1 MVGAGGGS
9 CLQSV
14 DLHLTLLGRTNIF
27 VYLQNFTW
35 NVMGVEEVDGLGN
48 DLDKIQFF
56 LAVLINNQ
64 DQHPTS
70 CTNAGQEMT
79 RPALLSAQSIRS
91 APILA
96 KSNSGQCPQT
106 QNKLQ
111 KLHSSIYQ

>member
-1 MVGAGGGS
+1 
-9 CLQSV
+9 
-14 DLHLTLLGRTNIF
+14 
-27 VYLQNFTW
+27 
-35 NVMGVEEVDGLGN
+35 MGVEEVDGLGN

-96 KSNSGQCPQT
+96 KSNSGQCPRT

-111 KLHSSIYQ
+111 KLRSSIDQQTKSRGER

>member
-1 MVGAGGGS
+1 
-9 CLQSV
+9 
-14 DLHLTLLGRTNIF
+14 
-27 VYLQNFTW
+27 
-35 NVMGVEEVDGLGN
+35 MGVEEVDGLGN

-64 DQHPTS
+64 DRRPTS

-106 QNKLQ
+106 QSKLQ
-111 KLHSSIYQ
+111 KLHSLIYQQTTKMASLAKNTSRVRT